1 MARTALDAHGHTADE
16 QDRGGYDQ
24 QAGQEPVPAVV
35 GKADPDD
42 VAQGED
48 QRQRLDDQI
57 VGHIDQ
63 HQTDRISVSDE
74 PLDTIEQFLELKRDE
89 TTFKELTSDYW
100 LTTDPDGSVKQDYMR
115 AAGQSG
121 IPTAFI
127 VGKTGEVEWIGHPM
141 RIDEPVAQILDGTW
155 DREAYEKEKERLV
168 KLGQML

>member
-74 PLDTIEQFLELKRDE
+74 PR
-89 TTFKELTSDYW
+89 
-100 LTTDPDGSVKQDYMR
+100 KQV
-115 AAGQSG
+115 S
-121 IPTAFI
+121 
-127 VGKTGEVEWIGHPM
+127 
-141 RIDEPVAQILDGTW
+141 
-155 DREAYEKEKERLV
+155 DREPAEETQV
-168 KLGQML
+168 